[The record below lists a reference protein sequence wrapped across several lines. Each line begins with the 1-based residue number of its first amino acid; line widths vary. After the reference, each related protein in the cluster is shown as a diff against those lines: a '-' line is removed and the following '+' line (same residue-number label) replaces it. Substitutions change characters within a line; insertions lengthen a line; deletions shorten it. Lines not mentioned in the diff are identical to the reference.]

1 LRLLFEREGAATVL
15 RRSRFSLPLQVLSP
29 LTLEDGTSYLLLLNP
44 TGGILG
50 GDRLQTEITLRPN
63 TRVCL
68 STPSA
73 SRVYRTASKTAVQET
88 SIRVEQ
94 GGSIEYLPDHLIPHV
109 GSSLRQSLRVEMKAG
124 SRGIFL
130 DAFASGRQAL
140 HEHWNFRDLDMCTE
154 ITFGGIP
161 IFLNRIKIDPVRDQP
176 GISGAMG
183 EYSYNATMVIIDHH
197 FQDWSGALAALR
209 RELDTMPEVLGGASL
224 LPRSGITLRYL
235 TKSAIALGEANHR
248 LWSAVRR
255 EVFQLAPLDLR
266 KY

>member
-1 LRLLFEREGAATVL
+1 LRLLFEREGGATVL

-29 LTLEDGTSYLLLLNP
+29 LTLDDGTSYLLLLNP

-73 SRVYRTASKTAVQET
+73 SRAYRTSGITAVQET
-88 SIRVEQ
+88 NIRVEQ
-94 GGSIEYLPDHLIPHV
+94 GASIEYLPDHLIPHA
-109 GSSLRQSLRVEMKAG
+109 GSSLRQSLRVEMEAG

-140 HEHWNFRDLDMCTE
+140 HEHWKFRDLDMRTE
-154 ITFGGIP
+154 IIFDGVP
-161 IFLNRIKIDPVRDQP
+161 IFLNRIKVNPASDRP
-176 GISGAMG
+176 GTSGAMG
-183 EYSYNATMVIIDHH
+183 EYSYSGTMIIIDSQFH
-197 FQDWSGALAALR
+197 DWPGALTALR
-209 RELDTMPEVLGGASL
+209 RELEAMPEVFGGASL
-224 LPRSGITLRYL
+224 LPHSGISLRHL
-235 TKSAIALGEANHR
+235 TRSAIALGEANQR
-248 LWSAVRR
+248 LWIAARR